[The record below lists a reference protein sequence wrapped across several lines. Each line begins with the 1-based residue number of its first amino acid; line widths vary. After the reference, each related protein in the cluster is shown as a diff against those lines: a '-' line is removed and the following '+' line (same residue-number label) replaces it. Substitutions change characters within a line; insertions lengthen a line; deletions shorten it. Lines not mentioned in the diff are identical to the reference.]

1 MKTLRGIEVSPPTL
15 CYIAPEM
22 SLIESLVII
31 IEPFKNPP
39 FNSSPNCP
47 MAKNPILSLSGNNPF
62 LVLFANSTARNNSST
77 DVGIYAG
84 DSSQAFSAFMSKY

>member
-1 MKTLRGIEVSPPTL
+1 
-15 CYIAPEM
+15 M
-22 SLIESLVII
+22 SLIESFVII
-31 IEPFKNPP
+31 IEPFKDPP
-39 FNSSPNCP
+39 LNSGPNRP
-47 MAKNPILSLSGNNPF
+47 IAKSPILSLSGNKPS